1 MFIGHYALGLAAKR
15 LAPRTSLGTL
25 FAAPTFADLLWPV
38 FLLLGWEQAR
48 MVPGPNPFLNL
59 WLDDIPIS
67 HSLLALIAWG
77 LLFGYLY
84 RTRTGY
90 ARGALVVGLLVLS
103 HWVLDFVTHHPD
115 MPLYPGSVNVGL
127 GLWNSV
133 AGTIVVEGLLFI
145 ISMVIYMRTTRPRD
159 TIGRWGFWAL
169 IVVLL
174 GSYVSTLFTPPPT
187 NMTAIAVFGIVF
199 GWLFV
204 LFGWWVD
211 RHREP
216 RGMAPGMTHPG

>member
-25 FAAPTFADLLWPV
+25 FAAPTFADLLWPI

-48 MVPGPNPFLNL
+48 VVSGPNPFLTL

-67 HSLLALIAWG
+67 HSLVALSAWG

-90 ARGALVVGLLVLS
+90 MRGAVVVGLLVLS
-103 HWVLDFVTHHPD
+103 HWVLDFVTHRPD
-115 MPLYPGSVNVGL
+115 MPLYPGSVNLGL

-133 AGTIVVEGLLFI
+133 AGTLIVEGLLYVVCL
-145 ISMVIYMRTTRPRD
+145 MIYLQTTRARD
-159 TIGRWGFWAL
+159 RVGSWGFGAFN
-169 IVVLL
+169 VVLV
-174 GSYVSTLFTPPPT
+174 GMYFATLFSPTPE
-187 NMTAIAVFGIVF
+187 NMTVVALFGIVF

-204 LFGWWVD
+204 VFGWWVD
-211 RHREP
+211 KHRQDATTP
-216 RGMAPGMTHPG
+216 

>member
-15 LAPRTSLGTL
+15 VAPRTSLGTL

-38 FLLLGWEQAR
+38 FLLVGWEEAR

-59 WLDDIPIS
+59 WLDSIPVS
-67 HSLLALIAWG
+67 HSLFALIAWG

-90 ARGALVVGLLVLS
+90 MRGAVVVGLLVLS
-103 HWVLDFVTHHPD
+103 HWVLDFVTHRPD
-115 MPLYPGSVNVGL
+115 MPLYPGSVTLGL

-133 AGTIVVEGLLFI
+133 IGTLVVEGLLFI
-145 ISMVIYMRTTRPRD
+145 AGMAIYMRTTRARD
-159 TIGRWGFWAL
+159 AIGRWGYWAL
-169 IVVLL
+169 IVVLV
-174 GSYVSTLFTPPPT
+174 GSYVSTLFAPPPT
-187 NMTAIAVFGIVF
+187 DMKAIAVFGIVF

-204 LFGWWVD
+204 LFAWWVD
-211 RHREP
+211 RHREL
-216 RGMAPGMTHPG
+216 RQVV